1 MKTESKYLLNESP
14 ISCYPSLATVFGS
27 DKALIIQ
34 QIRFWMDINSKDSSK
49 HHTHFHDGHW
59 WTYNTIEQWED
70 AFPWMRERTIIRHF
84 QTLADEGILL
94 KAHLHKDPRNRTLW
108 YSIDF
113 NRLDEV
119 VEQGLIK
126 YRDEIAEVRRK
137 RTNRDRSKAENRT
150 KPSTC
155 QVGVFDPAKLAGCT
169 MSSLQDDLYTE
180 TTNRDY
186 RSEKQDIKCIG
197 DAQHVCDEFELFD
210 HHGKEIQDPEVSKVY
225 STCAKEIKRTS
236 GQTKVLEKRSNGS
249 DFSTKKEK
257 PKRFELDEV
266 DDRGIYILP
275 SAGKKRLPSVLAMRS
290 VQVALGVEHLCV
302 EIGLD
307 QHGDL
312 WMTDAENDEWHEEEE
327 YCCNVMPYKRV
338 IDTIL
343 GREDSTPDAINES
356 IEFWWEYW
364 TEFCR
369 EYGDRAL
376 KKVSPSIL
384 TVIAEI
390 EEIRLSKVKIEDE
403 E

>member
-1 MKTESKYLLNESP
+1 MKSESKFLMSESP
-14 ISCYPSLATVFGS
+14 ITCYPSLATVFGS

-34 QIRFWMDINSKDSSK
+34 QVRFWMDINSKDPSK
-49 HHTHFHDGHW
+49 HHTHYHDGRW

-70 AFPWMRERTIIRHF
+70 TFPWLRERTILRLF
-84 QTLADEGILL
+84 GSLADEGILL
-94 KAHLHKDPRNRTLW
+94 KANLHKDPRNRTLW

-119 VEQGLIK
+119 VEQGLAK
-126 YRDEIAEVRRK
+126 YREDIAEVRRK
-137 RTNRDRSKAENRT
+137 RAARNKLKAERRR
-150 KPSTC
+150 KSSTC
-155 QVGVFDPAKLAGCT
+155 QTGSLDPAKLAGCT
-169 MSSLQDDLYTE
+169 TSSRQDDLYTE

-186 RSEKQDIKCIG
+186 RSEKNTIKCIT
-197 DAQHVCDEFELFD
+197 DAPYVCNEFEFFD
-210 HHGKEIQDPEVSKVY
+210 HHGKEVQDPEVSEIY
-225 STCAKEIKRTS
+225 SSCAKEIKRTS

-266 DDRGIYILP
+266 DDRGVYILP
-275 SAGKKRLPSVLAMRS
+275 STGKRKLPSILTMRS
-290 VQVALGVEHLCV
+290 VQVALGVEHLYV

-307 QHGDL
+307 QYGDL

-343 GREDSTPDAINES
+343 GREDSTPDSINES

-369 EYGDRAL
+369 EHGDQAI
-376 KKVSPSIL
+376 KKVNPSIL
-384 TVIAEI
+384 PVIAEI
-390 EEIRLSKVKIEDE
+390 EGIRLSKVKIEDE